1 MNLLKYKWIFFTISA
16 LILIPGLISL
26 LFFGLKPGLDF
37 IGGSLL
43 EVKVLDQ
50 SKPLDGQT
58 IFDDLKADY
67 SLESVVVAKENQ
79 LIIRAEELSNEQKDI
94 LLTKLNDKLGQV
106 EEIKFETVG
115 PTLGKELLIKTIMAV
130 ILVAFFTIL
139 YVWYEFKDFSFGVCA
154 ILGMFHDSFIL
165 LGIFSLLGKLMKV
178 EVDVLFVTAI
188 LTTLSFSIHDT
199 IVIFNRIKELEKK
212 HAREKFTTVANVAA
226 IENLSR
232 SINNSITIIL
242 MLVALV
248 VLGGDTLRW
257 FSLALLIGAII
268 GTYSSTFV
276 AVPLLTVWQ
285 ERKKKK

>member
-16 LILIPGLISL
+16 VILIPGLISL
-26 LFFGLKPGLDF
+26 LLFGLKPGLDF

-50 SKPLDGQT
+50 AKSLDGQT

-67 SLESVVVAKENQ
+67 SLESVVISKENQ
-79 LIIRAEELSNEQKDI
+79 IIIRAEELSNEQKDI

-115 PTLGKELLIKTIMAV
+115 PTLGKELLIKTIVAV

-165 LGIFSLLGKLMKV
+165 LGIFSLLGKFMKV

-212 HAREKFTTVANVAA
+212 HVREKFTTVANVAA
-226 IENLSR
+226 VENLSR